1 MSSAEYSIL
10 VGLPPMTLFG
20 NFFSSTELK
29 LPSDIMII
37 RCVSMAEQNEINI
50 NYLHRLALQESETD
64 TIQKIDSNLY
74 NSISDLIK
82 NLKSEGYDGV
92 KEKINQAMIK
102 MISDTTSVL
111 LKLRLEKATLENS
124 NQSVLLDEEKY
135 ILDSKKEMLERKEV
149 ILSGILNG
157 KPHCLDDQ

>member
-1 MSSAEYSIL
+1 
-10 VGLPPMTLFG
+10 
-20 NFFSSTELK
+20 
-29 LPSDIMII
+29 
-37 RCVSMAEQNEINI
+37 MAEQNEINI
-50 NYLHRLALQESETD
+50 NYLHTLALQESETD

-82 NLKSEGYDGV
+82 NLKSEDYDGV

-124 NQSVLLDEEKY
+124 NQSALLDEEKY

-157 KPHCLDDQ
+157 KPHNLDVQ

>member
-1 MSSAEYSIL
+1 
-10 VGLPPMTLFG
+10 
-20 NFFSSTELK
+20 
-29 LPSDIMII
+29 
-37 RCVSMAEQNEINI
+37 MAEQNKINI
-50 NYLHRLALQESETD
+50 KYLHTLALQESETD

-82 NLKSEGYDGV
+82 NLKSEDNDGV
-92 KEKINQAMIK
+92 KEKINQTMIK
-102 MISDTTSVL
+102 MISDTTSML
-111 LKLRLEKATLENS
+111 LKLRLEKATLESS

-157 KPHCLDDQ
+157 KPHNLDDQ

>member
-1 MSSAEYSIL
+1 
-10 VGLPPMTLFG
+10 
-20 NFFSSTELK
+20 
-29 LPSDIMII
+29 
-37 RCVSMAEQNEINI
+37 MAEQNEINI
-50 NYLHRLALQESETD
+50 NYLHTLALQESETD

-82 NLKSEGYDGV
+82 NLKIEEYDGV

-157 KPHCLDDQ
+157 KPHNLDDQ

>member
-1 MSSAEYSIL
+1 
-10 VGLPPMTLFG
+10 
-20 NFFSSTELK
+20 
-29 LPSDIMII
+29 
-37 RCVSMAEQNEINI
+37 MAEQNKINI
-50 NYLHRLALQESETD
+50 KYLHTLALQESETD

-82 NLKSEGYDGV
+82 NLKSEDYDGV
-92 KEKINQAMIK
+92 KEKINQTMIK

-157 KPHCLDDQ
+157 KPHNLDDQ

>member
-1 MSSAEYSIL
+1 
-10 VGLPPMTLFG
+10 
-20 NFFSSTELK
+20 
-29 LPSDIMII
+29 
-37 RCVSMAEQNEINI
+37 MAEQNKINI
-50 NYLHRLALQESETD
+50 NYLHTLALQESETD
-64 TIQKIDSNLY
+64 AVQEIDSNLY

-82 NLKSEGYDGV
+82 NLKSEDYDGV
-92 KEKINQAMIK
+92 KEKINQDMIK

-135 ILDSKKEMLERKEV
+135 ILDSKKEMLERIEV

-157 KPHCLDDQ
+157 KPHNLDDQ

>member
-1 MSSAEYSIL
+1 
-10 VGLPPMTLFG
+10 
-20 NFFSSTELK
+20 
-29 LPSDIMII
+29 
-37 RCVSMAEQNEINI
+37 MAEQNKIDI
-50 NYLHRLALQESETD
+50 KYLHSLALQESETD

-82 NLKSEGYDGV
+82 NLKSESYDGV

-157 KPHCLDDQ
+157 KPHNLDDQ

>member
-1 MSSAEYSIL
+1 
-10 VGLPPMTLFG
+10 
-20 NFFSSTELK
+20 
-29 LPSDIMII
+29 
-37 RCVSMAEQNEINI
+37 MAEQNKINI
-50 NYLHRLALQESETD
+50 NYLHTLALQEFETD

-82 NLKSEGYDGV
+82 NLKSESYDGV

-157 KPHCLDDQ
+157 KPHSLDD